1 MQKKTGKEKIQI
13 VNDMSLNKNKILE
26 LIIDVTEFEIEKL
39 KGKHPR
45 CKPPGFKYLLYKRK
59 KVYSDKKKKER
70 NINHSR

>member
-39 KGKHPR
+39 KD
-45 CKPPGFKYLLYKRK
+45 KRN
-59 KVYSDKKKKER
+59 KVYSDKKKKEGKKER
-70 NINHSR
+70 KKYQSLKIK

>member
-1 MQKKTGKEKIQI
+1 
-13 VNDMSLNKNKILE
+13 MSLNKNKILE

-39 KGKHPR
+39 KD
-45 CKPPGFKYLLYKRK
+45 KRK